1 MIAGHGLWTKVVPA
15 TRLPHIQKYPGF
27 LFQCRIKSLQGRGGG
42 RAESL
47 DISLVEVLWWPLG
60 GHLGGTSKLLAY
72 LRHGIYTECTLA

>member
-1 MIAGHGLWTKVVPA
+1 MIAGHGLWTKVVPG

-60 GHLGGTSKLLAY
+60 WNFETV
-72 LRHGIYTECTLA
+72 GISSSWNIHRMHPGMK